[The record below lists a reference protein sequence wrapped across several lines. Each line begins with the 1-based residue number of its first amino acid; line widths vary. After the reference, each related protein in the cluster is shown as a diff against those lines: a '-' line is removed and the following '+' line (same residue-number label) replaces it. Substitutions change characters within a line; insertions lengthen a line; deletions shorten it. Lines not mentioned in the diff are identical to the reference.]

1 MINLTSLRVNL
12 KIAASLKRDNM
23 KKTIELGLLLIMTV
37 LLSSCASAPVKTK
50 VDMWQVYDQYFKN
63 AKYVDM
69 THTISPSMP
78 VWEGFGPPIFA
89 PAINPLS
96 GKPYSYK
103 DEGFE
108 ATRYILSCDQL
119 GTHIDAPAQ
128 WDPEYPAI
136 DELPATYAIRPLI
149 VISIAGKVAKNP
161 AYHLTLADILEW
173 EKINGNIPEGSVV
186 FIRSDWS
193 QLWSLPGFTKKNRF
207 PGIKLEALKY
217 LHLERKILFQGHEPL
232 NTDMTSTLEGE
243 SWLMHNGYA
252 QAEAVDN
259 LDKIPEKGALV
270 MIGYTKFQG
279 GTGGF
284 ARFIAICP
292 PDWRYGVSVGEVKD
306 SPLPKMNKALK
317 WDFNLGVRV
326 RN

>member
-1 MINLTSLRVNL
+1 MY
-12 KIAASLKRDNM
+12 M
-23 KKTIELGLLLIMTV
+23 KKTVLSGLFLSLSI
-37 LLSSCASAPVKTK
+37 LLSSCATAPAKNK
-50 VDMWQVYDQYFKN
+50 IDMWQAYDQYFKN

-78 VWEGFGPPIFA
+78 VWDGFGPPIFS

-96 GKPYSYK
+96 GKSYNYRE
-103 DEGFE
+103 EGFE

-119 GTHIDAPAQ
+119 GTHIDAPAH

-136 DELPATYAIRPLI
+136 DELPATFAVRPL
-149 VISIAGKVAKNP
+149 VIISVAGKVAKNP
-161 AYHLTLADILEW
+161 GYHLTLADLLEW
-173 EKINGNIPEGSVV
+173 EKVNGQIPEGSVV

-193 QLWSLPGFTKKNRF
+193 QLWSTPGFARKKSF
-207 PGIKLEALKY
+207 PGIKLEALKF

-232 NTDMTSTLEGE
+232 DTDMTASLEGE

-252 QAEAVDN
+252 QAEAVAN
-259 LDKIPEKGALV
+259 LDKVPEKGALV
-270 MIGYTKFQG
+270 IIGYTKFQG

-292 PDWRYGVSVGEVKD
+292 PDWKYGVAIGEVKD
-306 SPLPKMNKALK
+306 SPLPKMNKTLK

>member
-1 MINLTSLRVNL
+1 
-12 KIAASLKRDNM
+12 M
-23 KKTIELGLLLIMTV
+23 KKIMISGLFLSFTI
-37 LLSSCASAPVKTK
+37 LLSSCAVSPAKNK
-50 VDMWQVYDQYFKN
+50 VDMWQAYDQFFKN
-63 AKYVDM
+63 AKYVDL
-69 THTISPSMP
+69 THAISPSMP
-78 VWEGFGPPIFA
+78 VWDGFGQPVFS

-96 GKPYSYK
+96 GKPYNYRE
-103 DEGFE
+103 DGFE

-128 WDPEYPAI
+128 RDPEYPAI
-136 DELPATYAIRPLI
+136 DELPATFAIRPLV

-161 AYHLTLADILEW
+161 AYHLTLADLLEW
-173 EKINGNIPEGSVV
+173 EKVNGNIPEGSVV

-193 QLWSLPGFTKKNRF
+193 QLWSSPSFSKKRSF
-207 PGIKLEALKY
+207 PGIKIEALKFLY
-217 LHLERKILFQGHEPL
+217 IERKILFQGHETL
-232 NTDMTSTLEGE
+232 NTDMTSNFEGE
-243 SWLMHNGYA
+243 SWLMSNGYA
-252 QAEAVDN
+252 QAEAVAN

-270 MIGYTKFQG
+270 IIGYTKFQG

-292 PDWRYGVSVGEVKD
+292 PDWRYGVAIGEVKD